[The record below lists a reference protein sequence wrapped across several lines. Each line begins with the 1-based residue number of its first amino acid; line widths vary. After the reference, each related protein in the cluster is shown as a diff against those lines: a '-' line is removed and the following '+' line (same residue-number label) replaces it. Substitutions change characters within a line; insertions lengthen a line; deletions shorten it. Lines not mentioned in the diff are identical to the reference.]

1 MSSRPVLGV
10 DVGGTFT
17 DLVTSGVDG
26 IQVAKVPSTPD
37 DQAEGILTGV
47 EQLDVDLPDLARFA
61 HGTTVATNT
70 VLERDGARTVLVT
83 TAGFRDLLTIGRQDR
98 PHLYRLDARRP
109 DPVIASRQVVEVV
122 ERVGSDGE
130 IVTELTDAEVE
141 RVVAAV
147 RDLSPEA
154 IAISLLFGFM
164 VPDHERRL
172 HEALTSL
179 DVPITVASDLL
190 PVLREVERTSTAALN
205 AYVAPRMQ
213 RYLGSL
219 ERRLGSAGLIPDVE
233 VMRSGGGTFTTRIA
247 VREPVHTLLS
257 GPAAGAWGAAALGT
271 AAGVDDLVALDV
283 GGTSTDV
290 TLITGGRPATTAD
303 GQVGGLPFAVTTTDI
318 HTIGAGGGSLA
329 WRDAGGALRVG
340 PRSAGAVPGPAC
352 YGRGGTSP
360 TVTDANVVLGRLDP
374 EVRLGGAMALR
385 DDLARAAV
393 QRVAEELNLDV
404 MTCAEGI
411 VRVTD
416 AQMAKA
422 LRVVSVERGHDP
434 RRLALVAFGGA
445 GPLHQAALAAEL
457 GCAQVLVP
465 PNPGVLSALGL
476 LAAPVTVDR
485 ARTRLTTGAE
495 LRANQL
501 AAGWD
506 ELEAEARAA
515 IAEQDVEVASIRRT
529 ADLRYRGQ
537 AFELE
542 VPAPDGSSGTDRDHL
557 PEPTDRAHL
566 PEPTDRAHLPE
577 PTDRAHLPEPTDR
590 AHLPEPTDPG
600 ALIDAFHEAH
610 LERYGYDQRTEE
622 VELVTLR
629 CRAEGPAPEL
639 PLPRLTGGGSADAA
653 ELARREVVA
662 DTGRVTARILDRSRL
677 GSGATIDGPA
687 IVLGLDATVWVAPW
701 QLGEV
706 DDLGILVLT
715 ER

>member
-47 EQLDVDLPDLARFA
+47 DQLDVDLPDLARFA

-83 TAGFRDLLTIGRQDR
+83 TAGFRDLLAIGRQDR

-109 DPVIASRQVVEVV
+109 DPVVASQRVVEVV

-130 IVTELTDAEVE
+130 IVTELTDAEVA

-147 RDLSPEA
+147 RELSPEA

-172 HEALTSL
+172 REALTTL

-271 AAGVDDLVALDV
+271 AVGVDDLIALDV

-374 EVRLGGAMALR
+374 EVRLGGAMPLR

-393 QRVAEELNLDV
+393 RRVADELNLDV

-495 LRANQL
+495 LRADQL

-506 ELEAEARAA
+506 ELESEARAA
-515 IAEQDVEVASIRRT
+515 MAEQDAEVASIRRT

-542 VPAPDGSSGTDRDHL
+542 VPAPDGSSGTDSARDHL
-557 PEPTDRAHL
+557 PEPTDRG
-566 PEPTDRAHLPE
+566 P
-577 PTDRAHLPEPTDR
+577 
-590 AHLPEPTDPG
+590 LPEPTDPG
-600 ALIDAFHEAH
+600 ALIDAFHDAH

-639 PLPRLTGGGSADAA
+639 PLPRLTSGGSADAA

-677 GSGATIDGPA
+677 GSGATLDGPA
-687 IVLGLDATVWVAPW
+687 IVVGLDATVWVAPW
-701 QLGEV
+701 QIGQV
-706 DDLGILVLT
+706 DHLGILVLT

>member
-26 IQVAKVPSTPD
+26 IQVAKVPSTPG

-47 EQLDVDLPDLARFA
+47 DQLDVDLPDLARFA

-83 TAGFRDLLTIGRQDR
+83 TAGFRDLLAIGRQDR

-109 DPVIASRQVVEVV
+109 DPVVASQRVVEVV

-130 IVTELTDAEVE
+130 IVTELTDAEVA

-147 RDLSPEA
+147 RELSPEA

-172 HEALTSL
+172 REALTTL

-271 AAGVDDLVALDV
+271 AVGVDDLIALDV

-374 EVRLGGAMALR
+374 EVRLGGAMPLR

-393 QRVAEELNLDV
+393 RRVADELNLDV

-416 AQMAKA
+416 AHMTKA
-422 LRVVSVERGHDP
+422 VRVVSVERGHDP

-495 LRANQL
+495 LRADQL

-506 ELEAEARAA
+506 ELESEARAA
-515 IAEQDVEVASIRRT
+515 MAEQDVEVASIRRT

-542 VPAPDGSSGTDRDHL
+542 VPAPDGSSGTDSARDHL
-557 PEPTDRAHL
+557 PEPTDRG
-566 PEPTDRAHLPE
+566 P
-577 PTDRAHLPEPTDR
+577 
-590 AHLPEPTDPG
+590 LPEPTDPG
-600 ALIDAFHEAH
+600 ALIDAFHDAH

-639 PLPRLTGGGSADAA
+639 PLPRLTSGGSADAA

-677 GSGATIDGPA
+677 GSGATLDGPA
-687 IVLGLDATVWVAPW
+687 IVVGLDATVWVAPW
-701 QLGEV
+701 QIGQV